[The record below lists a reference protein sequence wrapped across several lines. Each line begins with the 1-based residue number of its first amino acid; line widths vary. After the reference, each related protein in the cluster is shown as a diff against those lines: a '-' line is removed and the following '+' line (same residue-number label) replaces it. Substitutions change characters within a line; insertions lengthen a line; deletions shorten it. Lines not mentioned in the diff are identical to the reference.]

1 MKKATLSSTE
11 RSIRR
16 LSIFVLATILLLFGI
31 MGGLAAATKISGA
44 VISSGTLV
52 VDSHVK
58 PVQHLKGGI
67 VSAISVK
74 NGDRVDAGQVLIR
87 LDDTQT
93 RASLAIF
100 RKRLNELAARTAR
113 LVAER
118 DGKDAIAFPAT
129 LLSNAADEDVKSI
142 LAGEQ
147 RLFDDRLAARESKK
161 SQLRERIQQL
171 KQEVEGLVAQERGKR
186 VEIQLVGKELGS
198 LQDLLDQGII
208 SATKVYS
215 LQRDSARLTGE
226 LGNLVS
232 SIAQTNGKITETE
245 LQIIQIDNDRSS
257 EVSDQLRQAESDTG
271 QYSER
276 LIAVEDDLRR
286 IDIRAPQ
293 AGVVDQLNV
302 HAAGAVVGP
311 AETIMQIVPDKDAL
325 VAELKL
331 APQDVD
337 QVAVGQVVG
346 LRFSAFNQRIT
357 PELNGRVETVSA
369 DLTTDQHSGQTYY
382 IVRAKAPK
390 EEWERLGKLTPLPGM
405 PVEAFMQTGERTILA
420 YLTKPM
426 TDQIKRAFRGD

>member
-1 MKKATLSSTE
+1 MKNASLSSTD
-11 RSIRR
+11 RAIRR
-16 LSIFVLATILLLFGI
+16 LSMFVLATILLLFGI

-44 VISSGTLV
+44 VISSGSLV

-67 VSAISVK
+67 VSAINVK
-74 NGDRVDAGQVLIR
+74 NGDRVEAGHVLIR

-113 LVAER
+113 LAAER
-118 DGKDAIAFPAT
+118 DGKDAITFPAD
-129 LLSNAADEDVKSI
+129 LLSNAGNDDVKNI

-147 RLFDDRLAARESKK
+147 RLFNDRQASRQGQK
-161 SQLRERIQQL
+161 SQLRERVQQL
-171 KQEVEGLVAQERGKR
+171 KQEVEGLIAQEKGKR

-198 LQDLLDQGII
+198 LQQLLDQGII

-271 QYSER
+271 QFSER

-293 AGVVDQLNV
+293 AGIVDQLNV
-302 HAAGAVVGP
+302 HASGAVIGP

-337 QVAVGQVVG
+337 QVAVGQTVG
-346 LRFSAFNQRIT
+346 LRFSAFNQRLT

-369 DLTTDQHSGQTYY
+369 DLTTDQHSGQSYY

-405 PVEAFMQTGERTILA
+405 PVEAFMKTGERTILA

-426 TDQIKRAFRGD
+426 VDQIKRAFRDD

>member
-1 MKKATLSSTE
+1 MKNATLSSTE

-113 LVAER
+113 LVSER
-118 DGKDAIAFPAT
+118 DGKDAIAFSADM
-129 LLSNAADEDVKSI
+129 LSNAGNEDVKSI

-369 DLTTDQHSGQTYY
+369 DLTIDQHSGQTYY

>member
-1 MKKATLSSTE
+1 MKSTSLSSTE
-11 RSIRR
+11 RAIRR
-16 LSIFVLATILLLFGI
+16 LSMFVLATILLLFGI

-118 DGKDAIAFPAT
+118 DGKDAIAFPAD
-129 LLSNAADEDVKSI
+129 LLSNGGDGDVNNI

-147 RLFDDRLAARESKK
+147 RLFNDRLASRQGQK

-171 KQEVEGLVAQERGKR
+171 KQEVEGLVAQENGKR
-186 VEIQLVGKELGS
+186 IEIQLVGKELGS
-198 LQDLLDQGII
+198 LQQLLAQGII

-271 QYSER
+271 QFSER
-276 LIAVEDDLRR
+276 LIAVEDDLKR

-293 AGVVDQLNV
+293 AGIVDQLNV
-302 HAAGAVVGP
+302 HAAGAVIGP

-331 APQDVD
+331 APQDI
-337 QVAVGQVVG
+337 AHITVGQVVA

-357 PELNGRVETVSA
+357 PELNGRVDTISA
-369 DLTTDQHSGQTYY
+369 DLTTDQHSGQSYY
-382 IVRAKAPK
+382 VVRAKASK
-390 EEWERLGKLTPLPGM
+390 EEWDRLGDLTPLPGM
-405 PVEAFMQTGERTILA
+405 PVEAFMQTGSRSVLA

-426 TDQIKRAFRGD
+426 TDQIKRAFKGN

>member
-1 MKKATLSSTE
+1 MTDMNLTSNE
-11 RSIRR
+11 RVIRR
-16 LSIFVLATILLLFGI
+16 LSLFVLMTILLLFGV

-44 VISSGTLV
+44 VIAAGTLV
-52 VDSHVK
+52 VDSYVK

-67 VSAISVK
+67 VSTVGVK

-93 RASLAIF
+93 RANIAIF
-100 RKRLNELAARTAR
+100 TKRLNELAARTAR

-118 DGKDAIAFPAT
+118 DGRDAIAFPAG
-129 LLSNAADEDVKSI
+129 LLSNAGNDDVKGI

-147 RLFDDRLAARESKK
+147 QLFNDRMASRQGQK

-171 KQEVEGLVAQERGKR
+171 KQEVEGLVAQEQGKR
-186 VEIQLVGKELGS
+186 VEIELVAKELAS
-198 LQDLLDQGII
+198 LQQLLAQGII

-215 LQRDSARLTGE
+215 LQRDRARLTGE

-245 LQIIQIDNDRSS
+245 LQILQVDNDRSS

-271 QYSER
+271 QLSER
-276 LIAVEDDLRR
+276 LIAVEDDLKR

-293 AGVVDQLNV
+293 TGIVDQLHV
-302 HAAGAVVGP
+302 HAAGAVIGP

-331 APQDVD
+331 APQDID
-337 QVAVGQVVG
+337 QIAVGQG
-346 LRFSAFNQRIT
+346 IALRFSAFNQRIT
-357 PELNGRVETVSA
+357 PELNGHVETVSA
-369 DLTTDQHSGQTYY
+369 DLTTDQRTGQTYY
-382 IVRAKAPK
+382 VVRARMPK
-390 EEWERLGKLTPLPGM
+390 EEWDRLGELTPLPGM
-405 PVEAFMQTGERTILA
+405 PVEAFIQTGSRSVLA

-426 TDQIKRAFRGD
+426 TDQVKRAFRG